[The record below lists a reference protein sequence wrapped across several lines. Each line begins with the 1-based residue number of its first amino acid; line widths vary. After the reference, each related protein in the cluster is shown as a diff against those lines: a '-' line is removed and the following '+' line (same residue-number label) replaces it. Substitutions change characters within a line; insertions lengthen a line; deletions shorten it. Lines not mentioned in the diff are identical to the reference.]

1 MGTNIEWLG
10 YPAHPIQGD
19 IEVFLINHV
28 HVMLTK
34 ETRDEWKPD
43 GSLDGSPNICTPT
56 NQHVET
62 F

>member
-1 MGTNIEWLG
+1 METNIEWLG

-43 GSLDGSPNICTPT
+43 GSLEFRL
-56 NQHVET
+56 HLT
-62 F
+62 FALPQTSM